1 MKDSVTGK
9 TIVVETDNEYGPY
22 VQVTDYEDYDYLED
36 ELTENYGIDIFAIK
50 PIDKKG
56 EVIAHR
62 IYFGKLAN
70 PKLMQKF
77 VNEIEIEKL

>member
-22 VQVTDYEDYDYLED
+22 VQVTYYEDYDYLED

-62 IYFGKLAN
+62 IYFGKLAD
-70 PKLMQKF
+70 PKLMQKL
-77 VNEIEIEKL
+77 VNEIEIKKL